1 MIEETMKIP
10 EPIIEPATSIVESSR
25 PRPLTSFCS
34 ATGASV
40 VAVVIVCR
48 LTRRRVNHHST
59 VLRNAKKS
67 RVRPSI
73 LAERLN
79 HNKCLRVKRNRV
91 VSRRAMTSSHFS
103 FARRVAVISS
113 AVMALVLELTIALP
127 NVFARATIPQFEA
140 LPLVRSRQS
149 HLLVRAFI
157 NGKAAWLTV
166 DSGAPVSAIALDR
179 RDYFQLKP
187 ATAASNLPA
196 RVQINGAFNKVAIA
210 RELRMGGLTLVD
222 EPMVTVDLGYSTR
235 AAQFLHEQRIDGIIG
250 ADILFPT
257 QAVLDCEKQLLILNT
272 DPDLGGRVPGFDR
285 RGLKAVPIQVSD
297 GYNLYVNGS
306 INGTAAK
313 LMVDTGSFTTLL
325 HRSFVRRMRIAT
337 RETPYSS
344 SAVNLKERGV
354 RVANIRKLT
363 VGSVN
368 IMGKDVGVIDLEGL
382 IHDGLLEG
390 SPPVAG
396 LLGAETLRR
405 HHGII
410 DFGTR
415 TLYLR

>member
-1 MIEETMKIP
+1 M
-10 EPIIEPATSIVESSR
+10 
-25 PRPLTSFCS
+25 S
-34 ATGASV
+34 ANHLLRARRFLWGSCAALLLVIQLGAASQ
-40 VAVVIVCR
+40 AA
-48 LTRRRVNHHST
+48 LTR
-59 VLRNAKKS
+59 
-67 RVRPSI
+67 
-73 LAERLN
+73 
-79 HNKCLRVKRNRV
+79 
-91 VSRRAMTSSHFS
+91 VS
-103 FARRVAVISS
+103 
-113 AVMALVLELTIALP
+113 
-127 NVFARATIPQFEA
+127 NQFEA
-140 LPLVRSRQS
+140 LPLVRSRQN

-157 NGKAAWLTV
+157 NGRPAWLTV
-166 DSGAPVSAIALDR
+166 DSGAPVSAIALNR
-179 RDYFQLKP
+179 REYFRLKP
-187 ATAASNLPA
+187 ITAKSSLPA
-196 RVQINGAFNKVAIA
+196 RVQINGAFNNVAIA
-210 RELRMGGLTLVD
+210 REMRIGGLILAD
-222 EPMVTVDLGYSTR
+222 EPVVTVDLGGSAR
-235 AAQFLHEQRIDGIIG
+235 AARMAHEPQIDGIIG

-257 QAVLDCEKQLLILNT
+257 QAVLDCEKQLLVLKT
-272 DPDLGGRVPGFDR
+272 DPNVVGSFPGFSR
-285 RGLKAVPIQVSD
+285 RGLRAVPIQVSD

-306 INGTAAK
+306 VNGRAAK

-354 RVANIRKLT
+354 RVAHIRKLS
-363 VGSVN
+363 VGSVD
-368 IMGKDVGVIDLEGL
+368 IVSKEVGVIDLEGL

>member
-1 MIEETMKIP
+1 M
-10 EPIIEPATSIVESSR
+10 SS
-25 PRPLTSFCS
+25 
-34 ATGASV
+34 
-40 VAVVIVCR
+40 
-48 LTRRRVNHHST
+48 NH
-59 VLRNAKKS
+59 L
-67 RVRPSI
+67 
-73 LAERLN
+73 L
-79 HNKCLRVKRNRV
+79 C
-91 VSRRAMTSSHFS
+91 
-103 FARRVAVISS
+103 ARRFLSVSGAALIMVIEF
-113 AVMALVLELTIALP
+113 AAAP
-127 NVFARATIPQFEA
+127 RGVFARTSTQFEA
-140 LPLVRSRQS
+140 LPLVRSRQN

-157 NGKAAWLTV
+157 NGRPAWLTV
-166 DSGAPVSAIALDR
+166 DSGAPVSAIALNR
-179 RDYFQLKP
+179 REYFRLKP
-187 ATAASNLPA
+187 IRTDSSLPA
-196 RVQINGAFNKVAIA
+196 RVQINGAFNNVAIA
-210 RELRMGGLTLVD
+210 RELRIGGLSLVD
-222 EPMVTVDLGYSTR
+222 EPVVTVDLDGSAR
-235 AAQFLHEQRIDGIIG
+235 AARMAHEPQIDGIIG

-257 QAVLDCEKQLLILNT
+257 QAVLDCERQLLILKT
-272 DPDLGGRVPGFDR
+272 DPNLRGSFPGFNR
-285 RGLKAVPIQVSD
+285 RGLRAVPIQVSD

-306 INGTAAK
+306 VNGTPAK

-354 RVANIRKLT
+354 RVARIRKLS

-368 IMGKDVGVIDLEGL
+368 IFGKDVGVIDLEGL

-396 LLGAETLRR
+396 LLGAETLRH